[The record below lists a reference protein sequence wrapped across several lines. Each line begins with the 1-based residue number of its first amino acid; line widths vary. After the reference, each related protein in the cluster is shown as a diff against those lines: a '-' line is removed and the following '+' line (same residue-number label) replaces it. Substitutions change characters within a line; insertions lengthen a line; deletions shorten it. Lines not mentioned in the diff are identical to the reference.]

1 MQQNELVVVYE
12 TMDKKEIIRNIN
24 VFFVPR
30 KGDYINF
37 NGVTVNLPDY
47 EKEKLH
53 TVEEVEFQL
62 PNVIVVR
69 VFSS

>member
-1 MQQNELVVVYE
+1 MPKNEFLVVYE
-12 TMDKKEIIRNIN
+12 TMDKNEIIRNTD
-24 VFFVPR
+24 VVFVPR

-37 NGVTVNLPDY
+37 KGLLVNLP
-47 EKEKLH
+47 EWAKEKLYQ
-53 TVEEVEFQL
+53 VEEVEFRL

>member
-37 NGVTVNLPDY
+37 KDVLSNLPEW

-53 TVEEVEFQL
+53 QVEEVEFQL
-62 PNVIVVR
+62 PSIIVVR
-69 VFSS
+69 VF

>member
-37 NGVTVNLPDY
+37 KDVLCNLP
-47 EKEKLH
+47 EWKKEKLH
-53 TVEEVEFQL
+53 QVQEVEYQL